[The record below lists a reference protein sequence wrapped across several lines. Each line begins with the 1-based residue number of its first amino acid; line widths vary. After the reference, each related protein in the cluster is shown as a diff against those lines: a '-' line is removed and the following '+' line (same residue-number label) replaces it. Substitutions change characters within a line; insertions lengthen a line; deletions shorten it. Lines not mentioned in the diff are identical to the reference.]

1 MEEKINNGLYVTFNR
16 LNKELNLFEN
26 RFYSVTRKTVTDKEL
41 QNELDKRM
49 YAELWCY
56 YNNLINHLQDKVVDI
71 ETKLLESFPEDL
83 ERELYIQNIPVK
95 TLDKKVVYYP
105 ENEVFVLEDLTIPEI
120 NKENEFL
127 KGVK

>member
-26 RFYSVTRKTVTDKEL
+26 RFYSMARKTIKDKEV
-41 QNELDKRM
+41 QNEVNKRM
-49 YAELWCY
+49 YAELWAY
-56 YNNLINHLQDKVVDI
+56 YNNLIDYLQEKVVSL
-71 ETKLLESFPEDL
+71 ESNMLESFPDDL
-83 ERELYIQNIPVK
+83 ERELYIQSIPIK
-95 TLDKKVVYYP
+95 ILNKKAVYYP
-105 ENEVFVLEDLTIPEI
+105 ENKVFCLEELSVPEI